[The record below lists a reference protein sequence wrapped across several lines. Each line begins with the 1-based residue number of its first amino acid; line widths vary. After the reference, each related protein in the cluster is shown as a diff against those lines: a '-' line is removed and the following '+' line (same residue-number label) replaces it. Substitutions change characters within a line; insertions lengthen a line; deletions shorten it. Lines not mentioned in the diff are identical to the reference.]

1 MSCYFLVKVG
11 VRILLTA
18 DTILLR
24 AKNFKN
30 LSQNISVKQKLPTV
44 ALHYSHLNVA
54 SVVAFLMVSSCF

>member
-1 MSCYFLVKVG
+1 MSCHFLVKVG

-18 DTILLR
+18 DSILLR

-44 ALHYSHLNVA
+44 ALHYSYLNAA
-54 SVVAFLMVSSCF
+54 SVVAFLVVSSRF

>member
-18 DTILLR
+18 DSILLR

-44 ALHYSHLNVA
+44 ALHYLYLNVA